1 MEAVLP
7 PVRLPSSDESL
18 VYRVTAAA
26 LNEMTGA
33 LAGCPHRGR
42 MLALL
47 ATGSRSGLFDG

>member
-1 MEAVLP
+1 LEAVLP

-33 LAGCPHRGR
+33 LAGRPHR
-42 MLALL
+42 
-47 ATGSRSGLFDG
+47 